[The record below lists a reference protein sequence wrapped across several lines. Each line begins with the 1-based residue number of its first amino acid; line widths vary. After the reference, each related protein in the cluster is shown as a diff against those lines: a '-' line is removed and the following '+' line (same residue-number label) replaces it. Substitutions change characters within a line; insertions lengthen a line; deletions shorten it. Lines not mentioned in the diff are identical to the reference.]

1 MRRPLTF
8 TGIAAFFAVL
18 IAGMPC
24 VLAIDP
30 IVTTVYGKVSGTADQ
45 GVYAFRGIPF
55 AAPPVGTL
63 RFKKTE
69 EVTPWSGVI
78 NGSQFAPGCIAV
90 CSTTAFPVPPLM
102 CTPTTSE
109 DCLYL
114 NIYTPNLE
122 PTANLPVIVFFHGG
136 NYIGGSGGVP
146 LYDGSD
152 IARNQNVV
160 VVTTNYRL
168 GLIGALYTGTVKGN
182 FHLTDQRQSL
192 IFIQKVI
199 SAFGGNPTKVTITG
213 QSAGAFSVATHLS
226 SPKSWPYFQG
236 AIVLSDPLSL
246 LAETPERAIGI
257 GEKLLEAINCSQSGG
272 EIEVAC
278 LQSVSAET
286 LLYQQVN
293 GSVNFSPITNGFLS
307 VMMPWVPVVDGDEL
321 PLHPYI
327 ALTTN
332 NFNKVPIIIG
342 TVANE
347 SVEFIYDIDAQPL
360 NAVDVFVLLEAVFGS
375 ETLEKIFE
383 VYGPPPPEKDGH
395 HYVEVIATDY
405 IFYCVNRHVTT
416 QLTKTTPTYVH
427 FFDKLA
433 SYSSWVYNKTMPYC
447 VTAICHADDLPFI
460 FNPFHGPLPV
470 GLDPPNP
477 TTAEVELAHFMQT
490 VWGNFART
498 GNPNPLPG
506 GLEFP
511 RFNGTTHVMM
521 NYSTPSSLLAGYRD
535 SYCDFW
541 DTIGYY
547 RY

>member
-1 MRRPLTF
+1 MSR
-8 TGIAAFFAVL
+8 FFRVSLGVL
-18 IAGMPC
+18 VCLVSVA
-24 VLAIDP
+24 LAIEP
-30 IVTTVYGKVSGTADQ
+30 IVTTPYGRVSGTSDQ

-55 AAPPVGTL
+55 AKPPVGSL

-69 EVTPWSGVI
+69 EVLSWSGII
-78 NGSQFAPGCIAV
+78 NGSTFAPGCIAE
-90 CSTTAFPVPPLM
+90 CATTAFPVPPLM

-114 NIYTPNLE
+114 NVYTPNLE

-182 FHLTDQRQSL
+182 FHITDQRQSL
-192 IFIQKVI
+192 IFVQKVI
-199 SAFGGNPTKVTITG
+199 SSFGGNPNKVTITG

-246 LAETPERAIGI
+246 LAETPERAILV
-257 GEKLLEAINCSQSGG
+257 GEKLLNALNCSQSGG
-272 EIEVAC
+272 EIELEC
-278 LQSVSAET
+278 LQSVTAEEI
-286 LLYQQVN
+286 LYQQVN
-293 GSVNFSPITNGFLS
+293 GTVNFSPISNGFLS
-307 VMMPWVPVVDGDEL
+307 VMMPFVPVVDGDEL

-332 NFNKVPIIIG
+332 QFNKVPIIIG

-347 SVEFIYDIDAQPL
+347 SVEFIYDVDAKPMNSL
-360 NAVDVFVLLEAVFGS
+360 DVEILLDAVFGS
-375 ETLEKIFE
+375 ENVGKIIE
-383 VYGPPPPEKDGH
+383 VYGAIPTTGDGH
-395 HYVEVIATDY
+395 PYVEVLATDY
-405 IFYCVNRHVTT
+405 VFYCVNRHVTT
-416 QLTKTTPTYVH
+416 ELTKTTPTYVH

-433 SYSSWVYNKTMPYC
+433 SYSAWVYNTSMPYC
-447 VTAICHADDLPFI
+447 VNAICHADDLPFI
-460 FNPFHGPLPV
+460 FNPFHAPLPA
-470 GLDPPNP
+470 GLNPPMP
-477 TTAEVELAHFMQT
+477 TQAELELTTFMQT

-506 GLEFP
+506 GIEFP